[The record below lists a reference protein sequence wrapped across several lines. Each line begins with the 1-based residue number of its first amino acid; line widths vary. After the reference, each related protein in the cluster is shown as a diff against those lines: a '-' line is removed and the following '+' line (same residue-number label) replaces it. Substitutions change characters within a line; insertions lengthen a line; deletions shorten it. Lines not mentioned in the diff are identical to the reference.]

1 MEIKHAAIA
10 GTVESSDAMITV
22 EKSND
27 GITIDISSPVI
38 HQYGNQIRRI
48 ALETLKSLDVKNV
61 NMSILDK
68 GALDCTLK
76 ARIQSAVFRA
86 ADCSEKDIKWEEL

>member
-48 ALETLKSLDVKNV
+48 ALETLKSLAVIYV
-61 NMSILDK
+61 IE
-68 GALDCTLK
+68 C
-76 ARIQSAVFRA
+76 SAYVF
-86 ADCSEKDIKWEEL
+86 L